1 MAAVADRG
9 QASAT
14 RLQKTISKSRAN
26 SLHRRYHRRIG
37 RFDADIG
44 SRCGERDCAH
54 HAKMARAAGI
64 HLIVATQTPRA
75 DVITANTPSQIAFQV
90 ASKIDSQVILGENGA
105 DRLLGQ
111 GRHGLFPTE
120 HFTSHSGK
128 AYL

>member
-1 MAAVADRG
+1 MQTVSADVE
-9 QASAT
+9 SA
-14 RLQKTISKSRAN
+14 IA
-26 SLHRRYHRRIG
+26 RITQ
-37 RFDADIG
+37 
-44 SRCGERDCAH
+44 
-54 HAKMARAAGI
+54 MARAAGI

-90 ASKIDSQVILGENGA
+90 ASKIDNQVILGENGA

-111 GRHGLFPTE
+111 GRHALSSTE